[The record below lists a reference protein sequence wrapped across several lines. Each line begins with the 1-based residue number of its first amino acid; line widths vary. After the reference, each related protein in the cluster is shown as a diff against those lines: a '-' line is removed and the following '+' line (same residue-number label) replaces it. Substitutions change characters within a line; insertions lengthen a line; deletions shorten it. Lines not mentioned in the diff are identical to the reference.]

1 MLRSLSKVAGSAAAA
16 VAAVSGP
23 VSAHV
28 DSSAATKRSKS
39 SLSHSSSGPFYMDDE
54 YDFCQEDIAK
64 GGELLSKLGG
74 VPSQEEAEEATR
86 ELQTNFIKN
95 SELKSPS
102 SRTLGPNINEG
113 PISEVKSVSMLAS
126 NERCYNVQESTS
138 TVVQKGS
145 PSADQMQAV
154 TSQGGNNVVT
164 WCVDLLQHDP
174 NVQAAV
180 VSLARDPAIW
190 KAFVN
195 NEKVQ
200 ELMQTRDMNP
210 PQLNDDGQASGFNYE
225 QERVNPFL
233 VALHCVQ
240 NVVWQVM
247 DTLVD
252 LVNSVFGFVDRK
264 LFGEQDSDPL
274 DKTYKACMVL
284 TILVLALVVIKR
296 GPVVA

>member
-1 MLRSLSKVAGSAAAA
+1 
-16 VAAVSGP
+16 
-23 VSAHV
+23 
-28 DSSAATKRSKS
+28 
-39 SLSHSSSGPFYMDDE
+39 
-54 YDFCQEDIAK
+54 
-64 GGELLSKLGG
+64 
-74 VPSQEEAEEATR
+74 
-86 ELQTNFIKN
+86 
-95 SELKSPS
+95 
-102 SRTLGPNINEG
+102 
-113 PISEVKSVSMLAS
+113 MLAS
-126 NERCYNVQESTS
+126 NERCYNVQELTS
-138 TVVQKGS
+138 AVVQKGG

-200 ELMQTRDMNP
+200 ELMQSRDMNP
-210 PQLNDDGQASGFNYE
+210 PQLNDDGQVSGFNYD

-274 DKTYKACMVL
+274 DKTFKACMVL